1 MPHLHSALQTPS
13 ALQSWTTLCIP
24 YKWTD
29 ILRGASPASTT
40 TLRAFPCTET
50 ANSAATVP
58 RTGKPTFIFQ
68 EQQCC
73 ILSYFILLYSEIS
86 KLVPLLPCGWKSLG
100 TGRGSLPI
108 CTLYTKAIQITAAAM
123 AFIYGF
129 SSIKLRKTSNTH
141 KSIMDYR
148 MDATCMPTSWTP
160 QITSVKPPLSSL
172 HVSLSR

>member
-1 MPHLHSALQTPS
+1 MPHLHSALQIPS

-24 YKWTD
+24 HKWTD
-29 ILRGASPASTT
+29 ILRWALRASTT

-50 ANSAATVP
+50 AHSAATVP
-58 RTGKPTFIFQ
+58 RTGKPTSIFR
-68 EQQCC
+68 EQRCC

-86 KLVPLLPCGWKSLG
+86 KLVPLLPCGWKSLR
-100 TGRGSLPI
+100 TAQGSLPI
-108 CTLYTKAIQITAAAM
+108 YTLYAKAIQITAAVM
-123 AFIYGF
+123 AFTYRF

-172 HVSLSR
+172 HASL